1 MAERQAVASADRI
14 GEAISDPL
22 DEPRLISDKAGARR
36 VAAIVAPVL
45 RDLGLRLV
53 RVKLSAADGTTLQI
67 MAERPDGTM
76 TVEDCEQA
84 SIAISPA
91 LDVEDPVSQAYRLEI
106 SSPGIDR
113 PLVRVSDFER
123 AIGHEARIEMAV
135 PVGTRKRFRG
145 LIESVDAAGARTILH
160 LRPMAKDESAP
171 ESTALAVADIEEA
184 RLVLTDALIRD
195 ALRREKAA
203 KKQRKAD
210 KAGAARAKT
219 KPVKAAP
226 IA

>member
-1 MAERQAVASADRI
+1 MAERQAVAGADRN
-14 GEAISDPL
+14 GAAISDPL

-36 VAAIVAPVL
+36 VASIVAPVL
-45 RDLGLRLV
+45 RDLGLRLI

-91 LDVEDPVSQAYRLEI
+91 LDVEDPVGLAYRLEV

-123 AIGHEARIEMAV
+123 AIGHEARIGMAV

-145 LIESVDAAGARTILH
+145 MIESVEAAGTRTILH
-160 LRPMAKDESAP
+160 LRLMAKDES
-171 ESTALAVADIEEA
+171 ETELIALAVADIEEA

-210 KAGAARAKT
+210 KAVAARAKT
-219 KPVKAAP
+219 RPVKPAP